1 MWYNFVVISFP
12 LFILTAIFTGGSGLA
27 STRMSPFQILLELKT
42 MELAA
47 KTGARTCAKL
57 HRHHQHTDTQF
68 FTGQMPSLSPNQQ
81 EGHLACKKLGVGT
94 LLVTI

>member
-1 MWYNFVVISFP
+1 VVQFCGYLSPSLRFNGHFYWWIWVSQYQNV
-12 LFILTAIFTGGSGLA
+12 
-27 STRMSPFQILLELKT
+27 SPFQILLELKT